1 MLNFVLLVWVIDSR
15 FKEFKKACIVEVL
28 GFLLLGWW
36 GCLFSCSLEEKKNRL
51 NCEYG
56 WQNKKKK
63 KETRRTWILYSYND
77 STQYDIRV

>member
-15 FKEFKKACIVEVL
+15 LKEFKKACIVEVL

-36 GCLFSCSLEEKKNRL
+36 GCLFFLFIRREKKNRL

-56 WQNKKKK
+56 WQNKKEEERN
-63 KETRRTWILYSYND
+63 KENM
-77 STQYDIRV
+77 DIV